1 VAGLALVVG
10 AIGTLVPLA
19 DAQVAPPAT
28 MRQAESGPQAILGAT
43 VIPAPDA
50 QPIPNAIVL
59 IRDGRIERVASA
71 ADLGQRAPAGYRVW
85 NAEGL
90 TLYPGLIETAY
101 VVDSN
106 AAAQRAAS
114 GAGAHWNRRV
124 IPQVGPGDLE
134 PVKPDAMSA
143 LHKLGFTAAQILPE
157 DGLFRGRGSVVLL
170 DAESGY
176 ANALV
181 PDSAL
186 FVGFDVQRGVD
197 GESLGTAYPASLM
210 GAIALE
216 RQTFLDADWHA
227 AQVRAFAER
236 PDRAAPP
243 IDARALDALAPFVGR
258 PNAGLVL
265 FDAQNERDLLRQM
278 RVADEFDLK
287 AAYLG
292 SGTEFRRARQF
303 DGHTVIVPPRFPRT
317 PDVSSPAKTEALSL
331 LDLRTWRYAPTNAAR
346 LERAGAEVVLTSA
359 KLEDRA
365 DFRTHVR
372 TAILHGWSPSAAL
385 ASLTTRPARLL
396 GCDAA
401 LGTIAPGKIANLV
414 LVNGTLF
421 GDERSEPGAVRAV
434 WVAGRRQE
442 VEPAPLFPL
451 DGPCS
456 LTVAGG
462 PTHEARLDL
471 ADSTLQVK
479 IDADRTVTVRRMI
492 VERDRFTATFDGAIL
507 GRDGSWRA
515 SGVAVGGAVEGTAV
529 GDDGTTVTFRIE
541 RGASSLPAKAIEP
554 PNADVLAAKRRLA
567 DEPLPFPFGDHGLPE
582 APKAE
587 TVLVRNAT
595 IWTSSAQGILEGA
608 DLLVAGGKVEAIGTG
623 LAAPEGA
630 RVIDAAGRHVTPG
643 LIDCHSHTGIDGGVN
658 EGTHANSAECRI
670 GDVVN
675 AEDVGWYRE
684 LAGGLTAVNQLHG
697 SSNPIGGQNSVVKL
711 RWGEDERAFPIKG
724 AIPGIKF
731 ALGENVVRTRGR
743 YPDTRM
749 GVETFIRDAFEAARR
764 YDSRKGDDARRPDLE
779 LETLAEILRGERIIH
794 CHSYRQDEILMLI
807 RLADSLGIRIGTFQ
821 HVLEGFKVAD
831 EIAKHGAGASSFS
844 DWWAYKMEVMDA
856 IPWNGAILEKIGV
869 VTSFN
874 SDSNELARR
883 MNMEAAKAVRYGGLE
898 PHDALAFVTINPA
911 KQLRID
917 DRVGSLEPGKDADF
931 VVWSANPL
939 SVYARV
945 DETWVDGARRFERT
959 EDADRTARDLAE
971 RERLLADAAA
981 SADEARQ
988 KARLEREKSEGSA
1001 TDVGGTKPE
1010 ASPKPRGLLLGMLA
1024 AREAAF
1030 MELVRR
1036 GYDPDDLRP
1045 GDCGCGSLL
1054 NGEQAGT
1061 AAGGDR

>member
-1 VAGLALVVG
+1 MAGLALVVG
-10 AIGTLVPLA
+10 ALGAFVPLA
-19 DAQVAPPAT
+19 DAQVAPPAA
-28 MRQAESGPQAILGAT
+28 MRPAESGPQAILGAT

-124 IPQVGPGDLE
+124 IPQVGPEDLE
-134 PVKPDAMSA
+134 PLKPDAISA
-143 LHKLGFTAAQILPE
+143 LHKLGFTTAQVLPE
-157 DGLFRGRGSVVLL
+157 DGLFRGRGSVLLL
-170 DAESGY
+170 DTDPGY
-176 ANALV
+176 AKALV
-181 PDSAL
+181 PESAL
-186 FVGFDVQRGVD
+186 FVGFDLQRGVE
-197 GESLGTAYPASLM
+197 GEPLGTAYPSSLM

-216 RQTFLDADWHA
+216 RQTFLDARWHA
-227 AQVRAFAER
+227 AQTRAWAER

-243 IDARALDALAPFVGR
+243 IDARALDALLPYVGR
-258 PNAGLVL
+258 AGPGMVV
-265 FDAQNERDLLRQM
+265 FDAPNERDLVRQL

-287 AAYLG
+287 AAFLG
-292 SGTEFRRARQF
+292 TGTEFRRAKQF
-303 DGHTVIVPPRFPRT
+303 DGQTVIVPPRFPRT
-317 PDVSSPAKTEALSL
+317 PDVSSPAKTDSL
-331 LDLRTWRYAPTNAAR
+331 TLYDLRTWRYAPTNAAR
-346 LERAGAEVVLTSA
+346 LERAGADVVLTSA
-359 KLEDRA
+359 KLEDRG
-365 DFRTHVR
+365 DFRKHVR
-372 TAILHGWSPSAAL
+372 TAIQHGWSPSAAL
-385 ASLTTRPARLL
+385 AALTTRPARLL
-396 GCDAA
+396 GCDAT

-421 GDERSEPGAVRAV
+421 GDDRSEPGAVRAV
-434 WVAGRRQE
+434 WVAGRRHE
-442 VEPAPLFPL
+442 VEPAPLFPI
-451 DGPCS
+451 DGPCV

-462 PTHEARLDL
+462 PSREARLDL

-479 IDADRTVTVRRMI
+479 IDAERVVTVRRVAI
-492 VERDRFTATFDGAIL
+492 DRDRFTATFDGAIL

-515 SGVAVGGAVEGTAV
+515 SGVGVGGAVEGTAI
-529 GDDGTTVTFRIE
+529 GDDGTTLTFRIE
-541 RGASSLPAKAIEP
+541 RGNSSLPAAPVEA
-554 PNADVLAAKRRLA
+554 PNAELLAAKRTLA
-567 DEPLPFPFGDHGLPE
+567 DDPLPFPFGDHGLAE
-582 APKAE
+582 APKPE

-595 IWTSSAQGILEGA
+595 IWTSSDRGILEGA
-608 DLLVAGGKVEAIGTG
+608 DLLVAGGKIEAVGTG

-675 AEDVGWYRE
+675 PEDVGWYRE
-684 LAGGLTAVNQLHG
+684 LAGGLTVANQLHG

-764 YDSRKGDDARRPDLE
+764 YDSLKTDDTRRPDLE

-807 RLADSLGIRIGTFQ
+807 RLADSLGFRIGTFQ

-856 IPWNGAILEKIGV
+856 IPWNGAILDKIGV

-874 SDSNELARR
+874 SDSGELARR

-898 PHDALAFVTINPA
+898 PHEALAFVTINPA

-917 DRVGSLEPGKDADF
+917 ARVGSLEPGKDADF
-931 VVWSANPL
+931 VIWSANPL

-959 EDADRTARDLAE
+959 EDAERTARDLVE
-971 RERLLADAAA
+971 RERLLVDAAA
-981 SADEARQ
+981 IADEARQ
-988 KARLEREKSEGSA
+988 KARREREKSDGTTIDGSDA
-1001 TDVGGTKPE
+1001 KPD
-1010 ASPKPRGLLLGMLA
+1010 ASAKPRPFLLGLLA

-1036 GYDPDDLRP
+1036 GYDPDDMRP
-1045 GDCGCGSLL
+1045 GDCGC
-1054 NGEQAGT
+1054 ETQRM
-1061 AAGGDR
+1061 GGNQ